1 MKFELNYLFKIDYSK
16 NLFFNYLLS
25 NKVRGRSGPIG
36 QSATL
41 LAPIRRDF
49 GDVWPTRAR
58 ITQVQGPTNEYL
70 VSPKSPDSLMCVVL
84 RWRQNDAFRS

>member
-1 MKFELNYLFKIDYSK
+1 MKFELNYLFKIYYSK
-16 NLFFNYLLS
+16 NLLFNYLLS

-49 GDVWPTRAR
+49 GDVWQTRAC

-70 VSPKSPDSLMCVVL
+70 VSYERSYNVVDSVKTSGV
-84 RWRQNDAFRS
+84 RFYIIK